1 MNCDCVCFGC
11 SDVPTEQETQSARVR
26 CPVYCQ
32 ALIKNEKVK
41 AKFALPKVPVL
52 LLLCRDKPTK

>member
-1 MNCDCVCFGC
+1 MSCVRFSC
-11 SDVPTEQETQSARVR
+11 SDVPTEQETQSARVT
-26 CPVYCQ
+26 CPVYFQ

-41 AKFALPKVPVL
+41 AKFLPVL